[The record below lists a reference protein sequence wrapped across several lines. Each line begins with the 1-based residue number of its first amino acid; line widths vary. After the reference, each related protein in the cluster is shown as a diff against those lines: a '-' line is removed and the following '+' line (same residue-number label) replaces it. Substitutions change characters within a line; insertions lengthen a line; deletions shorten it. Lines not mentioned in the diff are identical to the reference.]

1 VMQPHD
7 PLDSEYDLLEV
18 EFDGEEVDAV
28 PAELLRAHTA
38 QLERVVEEPVHS
50 VDLPDCQADVRF
62 LHVFEGQLVQLLRV
76 YGSVKDEV
84 EGGVQV
90 DLLVRVLRVVV
101 EVAGGDCVQV
111 E

>member
-38 QLERVVEEPVHS
+38 QLEGVVEEPVHS
-50 VDLPDCQADVRF
+50 VDLPDCQADVGF
-62 LHVFEGQLVQLLRV
+62 LDVFEGQLVQLLRV
-76 YGSVKDEV
+76 HGTVKDKV
-84 EGGVQV
+84 KGGVQV
-90 DLLVRVLRVVV
+90 DLLVRVLGVVV
-101 EVAGGDCVQV
+101 EVTGGDCVQV